1 MFPLDVSGELSFLAP
16 ARHPRYHAKVPGPAI
31 SSKLAVL
38 LRVSLFLA
46 FGYISLQLL
55 ASLLFELFG
64 LLVASV
70 IGVFAAAT
78 IATALA
84 VRIYERGHLSD
95 IGLRWTPGSGRNLI
109 VGLLIGIGATVLV
122 LVPPL
127 LSGAAYWKPAASGA
141 TGLASFVFMTLI
153 LLFGAAGEEM
163 LFRGYGFQ
171 VMVPAFG
178 EAATVLPMAVL
189 FAAAHAANESV
200 SPVGLLNTFA
210 WGALL
215 GAALLRSGDLWLPV
229 GIHFGWN
236 WGLVVFGVNVSGF
249 TMRLTGYALEWRI
262 SPLWSGGDYGPEGGL
277 ICTIVVALL
286 AYLLGKAPVARQ
298 ELVLTRTREAEVS

>member
-1 MFPLDVSGELSFLAP
+1 M
-16 ARHPRYHAKVPGPAI
+16 PGPAI

-46 FGYISLQLL
+46 FGYVSLQLL
-55 ASLLFELFG
+55 ASLLYELFG

-70 IGVFAAAT
+70 VGVFAAAA
-78 IATALA
+78 IATTLA
-84 VRIYERGHLSD
+84 IRIYERGHLSD
-95 IGLRWTPGSGRNLI
+95 IGLRWTPGSGRNLV
-109 VGLLIGIGATVLV
+109 VGLLLGAGAAVLV

-127 LSGAAYWKPAASGA
+127 LSGAAYWKPAATGSG
-141 TGLASFVFMTLI
+141 GPASFLFMTLI

-189 FAAAHAANESV
+189 FASAHAANESV

-215 GAALLRSGDLWLPV
+215 GAALLRSGDLWMPI
-229 GIHFGWN
+229 GMHFAWN
-236 WGLVVFGVNVSGF
+236 WALVVFGVNVSGF

-262 SPLWSGGDYGPEGGL
+262 SPLWSGGGYGPEGGL
-277 ICTIVVALL
+277 LCTAAVAV
-286 AYLLGKAPVARQ
+286 LGYFLRKVPVARQ
-298 ELVLTRTREAEVS
+298 ELVLTRTRDAEVS